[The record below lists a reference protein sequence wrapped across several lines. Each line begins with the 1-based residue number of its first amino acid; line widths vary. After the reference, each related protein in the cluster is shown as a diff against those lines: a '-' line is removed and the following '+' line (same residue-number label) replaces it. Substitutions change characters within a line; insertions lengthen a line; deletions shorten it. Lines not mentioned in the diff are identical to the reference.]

1 MTEVF
6 FKGML
11 VDNENIHLKYE
22 IETIEEDCKA
32 LFDNYLKD
40 NFENTQAFSSILLN
54 YQLVFL

>member
-1 MTEVF
+1 MMEVF

-40 NFENTQAFSSILLN
+40 
-54 YQLVFL
+54 